1 MKEGHR
7 PDGASW
13 RGLHGPDAVEVV
25 LVRRGV
31 TRRQN
36 TTRRLVLYG
45 APTLPCEPHTHTHK
59 HTHTPPPHPHPH
71 THTHTHTNTQTHKH
85 TLLQTSKLQCARD
98 TNNLYFTIF
107 FGQMYRLYP
116 KRL

>member
-7 PDGASW
+7 PDGAAW

-45 APTLPCEPHTHTHK
+45 APTLRCDTHTHTHIQYI
-59 HTHTPPPHPHPH
+59 HTHTHTYCIY
-71 THTHTHTNTQTHKH
+71 THTHTHTQKNTYCTFSDKKESFLPRKEQ
-85 TLLQTSKLQCARD
+85 
-98 TNNLYFTIF
+98 
-107 FGQMYRLYP
+107 
-116 KRL
+116 